1 MMVEQIDKGEWIK
14 GNNNHHVYWLII
26 LKILKKYM
34 VNYNKYLNLKKI
46 INIDFQII
54 EYKYY
59 KMVIYVY
66 DDIIN

>member
-1 MMVEQIDKGEWIK
+1 
-14 GNNNHHVYWLII
+14 
-26 LKILKKYM
+26 M